1 MTMADKRWPPP
12 TIADVDAAIAL
23 APLQGPYLPWSA
35 GALRPAGLITVLN
48 EIAGNDHERVLECGG
63 GISSV
68 FIARLLA
75 QRGRGWLV
83 TLESDEKWAGWLR
96 SQLQEEGLEQYA
108 TVVTAPL
115 APCAEAA
122 DDLEWY
128 SADAV
133 DAALDGLAPVQLL
146 VVDGPQSCRRG
157 MGLARLPALPILRHA
172 LAPDATVALDDI
184 HRPGEREVLKRWE
197 AEADLT
203 FEIRDSPGIAV
214 GRFGKSRPFP
224 RF

>member
-1 MTMADKRWPPP
+1 MRMADKRWPPP

-48 EIAGNDHERVLECGG
+48 EIAGNDQERVLECGG

-75 QRGRGWLV
+75 QRGRGWLA
-83 TLESDEKWAGWLR
+83 TLESDEKWSGWLR

-115 APCAEAA
+115 APCAE
-122 DDLEWY
+122 
-128 SADAV
+128 
-133 DAALDGLAPVQLL
+133 G
-146 VVDGPQSCRRG
+146 
-157 MGLARLPALPILRHA
+157 
-172 LAPDATVALDDI
+172 
-184 HRPGEREVLKRWE
+184 
-197 AEADLT
+197 
-203 FEIRDSPGIAV
+203 
-214 GRFGKSRPFP
+214 GR
-224 RF
+224 